1 MVTGRH
7 NFMKSSKWISDDHLF
22 AILYLTKYHAVRIES
37 KSLGFRG
44 GRLPPYN
51 SEKCFASNTDTAAPV
66 STRQCVCF
74 PLILTST
81 ERSLGPRSLIELAA
95 SFFWTNVIGCTVLR
109 FGCLMSGL
117 QNFDWLS
124 CALSRTGWLLWD
136 VLALTSKCCLTGV
149 VNISPSSVLGVSPW
163 VESRLFTFTSD
174 SCSASSS
181 YLRSFLTIFV

>member
-7 NFMKSSKWISDDHLF
+7 NFIKSSKCRSDDHLF

-37 KSLGFRG
+37 KSQGFRG

-51 SEKCFASNTDTAAPV
+51 SEKYFASNTGTAAPL
-66 STRQCVCF
+66 STRQRVCF

-81 ERSLGPRSLIELAA
+81 VRSLGPRILIELAA

-124 CALSRTGWLLWD
+124 CAFPRTGWLLWD
-136 VLALTSKCCLTGV
+136 LLALTSKCCLTGV
-149 VNISPSSVLGVSPW
+149 VNISLSSVLGVGPR
-163 VESRLFTFTSD
+163 VESLLLTFRSD
-174 SCSASSS
+174 SCSASPS
-181 YLRSFLTIFV
+181 YLWRCLSIFV